1 LLAARR
7 DPSRLAASIAIGK
20 SALPLRVRLQASIG
34 ATIFG
39 AFVAMGLLIA
49 VLGGYGFFVLQS
61 AGGFVVELY
70 DRPLMAINFGRAAS
84 LDFAEM
90 DKEMVRRAS
99 ALEMERAAID
109 AKVEHLSRTFGE
121 DLAVAAARSLY
132 DDEKAVIEQIHEL
145 VARWNEMRLDP
156 GKTTVDDDLDS
167 LAGKVMGRFDLLAEL
182 ATGHSFVQRRQ
193 VVSAIAFFKYSSLA
207 ALILALLLA
216 AGITFMLV
224 RRIIRPLRGAA
235 AIADRI
241 AAGELQAPIP
251 EGGRDETGL
260 LLRSMAVMQQNIRD
274 MVEREQAQRRS
285 AQNRLIEALESSHE
299 AVVLVDAEDRIVIA
313 NTQLA
318 NFFPTLAP
326 QLDSVTFTEA
336 FRQVEQLATPHVTG
350 EAGEGGAVGSS
361 ERELRLADGRWLR
374 ISRSRTQEGGFFL
387 VFSDFSDVKEREE
400 RLTEARREAEAASAA
415 KSTFLANMSHELRT
429 PLNAIIGFSEIM
441 AGELFGKLGVPAY
454 VQYAHDIRQSGG
466 HLLAIINSVLDL
478 SKSEAGKLQLMREH
492 LDLRQIVES
501 SVTIMRDQCTR
512 AGLSLT
518 AMMPDESLLF
528 WGDPAKLRQVLLNLL
543 SNAVKFT
550 EPGGTITVRA
560 AGAPG
565 GTRVIEVADSGI
577 GMSAADI
584 PIALSAFGQIDS
596 RLARRYDGTGLGL
609 PLSKAIVELHGGTIV
624 IDSAPGK
631 GTRLTITL
639 PREPAEATAEAA

>member
-1 LLAARR
+1 
-7 DPSRLAASIAIGK
+7 
-20 SALPLRVRLQASIG
+20 
-34 ATIFG
+34 
-39 AFVAMGLLIA
+39 
-49 VLGGYGFFVLQS
+49 
-61 AGGFVVELY
+61 
-70 DRPLMAINFGRAAS
+70 
-84 LDFAEM
+84 
-90 DKEMVRRAS
+90 
-99 ALEMERAAID
+99 
-109 AKVEHLSRTFGE
+109 
-121 DLAVAAARSLY
+121 
-132 DDEKAVIEQIHEL
+132 
-145 VARWNEMRLDP
+145 
-156 GKTTVDDDLDS
+156 
-167 LAGKVMGRFDLLAEL
+167 
-182 ATGHSFVQRRQ
+182 
-193 VVSAIAFFKYSSLA
+193 
-207 ALILALLLA
+207 
-216 AGITFMLV
+216 
-224 RRIIRPLRGAA
+224 
-235 AIADRI
+235 
-241 AAGELQAPIP
+241 
-251 EGGRDETGL
+251 
-260 LLRSMAVMQQNIRD
+260 MAVMQQNIRD

-326 QLDSVTFTEA
+326 QLDSNISFTEA
-336 FRQVEQLATPHVTG
+336 FRQVEQLASPAAAI
-350 EAGEGGAVGSS
+350 EASDGGTDAAAGPASS

-387 VFSDFSDVKEREE
+387 VISDFSDVKEREE
-400 RLTEARREAEAASAA
+400 RLNEARRQAEAASAA

-441 AGELFGKLGVPAY
+441 ASELFGKLGTPAY

-478 SKSEAGKLQLMREH
+478 SKSEAGKLELTCEH
-492 LDLRQIVES
+492 LDFRAIVES
-501 SVTIMRDQCTR
+501 SVTIMREQCTR

-518 AMMPDESLLF
+518 AVMPDATLLL

-560 AGAPG
+560 AAAPDGA
-565 GTRVIEVADSGI
+565 TVIEVADSGI

-609 PLSKAIVELHGGTIV
+609 PLSKAIVELHGGTIA
-624 IDSAPGK
+624 IDSTPGK

-639 PREPAEATAEAA
+639 PREPAHATAEAA

>member
-1 LLAARR
+1 M
-7 DPSRLAASIAIGK
+7 RLR
-20 SALPLRVRLQASIG
+20 LRASIG

-49 VLGGYGFFVLQS
+49 VLGGYGLFVLQS

-99 ALEMERAAID
+99 APEQERAAID
-109 AKVEHLSRTFGE
+109 TKIEHLSKTFGE
-121 DLAVAAARSLY
+121 DLAVAAGRSLF

-156 GKTTVDDDLDS
+156 GKATAGDDLD
-167 LAGKVMGRFDLLAEL
+167 
-182 ATGHSFVQRRQ
+182 
-193 VVSAIAFFKYSSLA
+193 SLA

-224 RRIIRPLRGAA
+224 RRIIRPLRAAA

-251 EGGRDETGL
+251 QGGRDETGL

-326 QLDSVTFTEA
+326 QLDSNISFTEA
-336 FRQVEQLATPHVTG
+336 FRQVEQLASPAAAI
-350 EAGEGGAVGSS
+350 EASDGGTDAAAGPASS
-361 ERELRLADGRWLR
+361 ERELGLADGRWLR

-387 VFSDFSDVKEREE
+387 VISDFSDVKEREE
-400 RLTEARREAEAASAA
+400 RLNEARRQAEAASAA

-441 AGELFGKLGVPAY
+441 ASELFGKLGTPAY

-478 SKSEAGKLQLMREH
+478 SKSEAGKLELTCEH
-492 LDLRQIVES
+492 LDFRAIVES
-501 SVTIMRDQCTR
+501 SVTIMREQCTR

-518 AMMPDESLLF
+518 AVMPDATLLL

-560 AGAPG
+560 AAAPDGA
-565 GTRVIEVADSGI
+565 TVIEVADSGI

-609 PLSKAIVELHGGTIV
+609 PLSKAIVELHGGTIA
-624 IDSAPGK
+624 IDSTPGK

-639 PREPAEATAEAA
+639 PREPAHATAEAA